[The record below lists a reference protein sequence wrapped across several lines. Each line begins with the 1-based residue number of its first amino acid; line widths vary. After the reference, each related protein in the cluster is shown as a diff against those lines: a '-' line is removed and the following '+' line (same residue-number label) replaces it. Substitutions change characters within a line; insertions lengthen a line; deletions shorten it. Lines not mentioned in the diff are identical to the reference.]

1 MGRLFV
7 YVCQERRRRSLRCL
21 FAPSALTS
29 SSFCA
34 VCAHSIVFLRRWAY
48 FTVFSRRASL
58 RALGALDH
66 DPSLQFGDRRML
78 LDLHDIA
85 DRARVALV
93 MRVVFLGA
101 AHRLLHDRMRKPAF
115 DPHHDGLR
123 LLVAHHFA
131 LQHPLRHLSAP
142 QDKSVHLAV
151 AARLPCA
158 AVLMR
163 AMSRR
168 TSRTRDVFASCPV
181 ARWKRRLNCSFLSL
195 MSSSSN

>member
-7 YVCQERRRRSLRCL
+7 YVCRERRPRSLRL
-21 FAPSALTS
+21 
-29 SSFCA
+29 A
-34 VCAHSIVFLRRWAY
+34 V
-48 FTVFSRRASL
+48 
-58 RALGALDH
+58 ALDH
-66 DPSLQFGDRRML
+66 DPALQLRDRRML
-78 LDLHDIA
+78 LDLDDIA
-85 DRARVALV
+85 DRTFVLLV
-93 MRVVFLGA
+93 MGVVFLGA
-101 AHRLLHDRMRKPAF
+101 AHRLLHHRMRESAL

-131 LQHPLRHLSAP
+131 LQYALRHLSAP
-142 QDKSVHLAV
+142 HFAV

-181 ARWKRRLNCSFLSL
+181 ARWKRKLNCSFLSL
-195 MSSSSN
+195 MSSSSS